1 MGTET
6 TAALVLRRVAAAVRH
21 LLRPAQAPAVVM
33 HPARP
38 ALSAELVAVHLV
50 LAAQV
55 ALQVAL

>member
-1 MGTET
+1 M
-6 TAALVLRRVAAAVRH
+6 LRRVAAAVRH